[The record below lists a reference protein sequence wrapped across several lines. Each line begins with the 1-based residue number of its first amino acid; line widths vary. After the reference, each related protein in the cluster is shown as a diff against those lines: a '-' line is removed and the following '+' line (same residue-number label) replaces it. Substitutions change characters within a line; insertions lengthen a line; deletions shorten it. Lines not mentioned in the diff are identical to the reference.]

1 MYLKHRLLIPTEI
14 LLNKDVKQLLPAYIT
29 FCILADQTEEAVTQ
43 RRVTIRE
50 FCQAMGTVNA
60 TRLRREQY
68 QAVKDAFDWLVYK
81 KYILLNGINWHNT
94 NQSFTFKMTDS
105 IYDLLQTRDTE
116 YRKHFLPIEA
126 SEVFM
131 VRRVMRESDVDNSV
145 LINAMRIYF
154 YLRDLSS
161 VWQATFEDKLPAWC
175 GYFSWVINRM
185 HIVERTFERTISVL
199 KELGLIT
206 VTHIKYDVKT
216 KGTAP
221 ATIVIFNYLCSGSAI
236 DEKTLQV
243 EKRIDQI
250 YGTNSTWYA
259 TGRTFK
265 KKAGDKKEEFRT
277 TTHCMEEPAMYV
289 NDEHIEDTSGT
300 FEQNNRSQI
309 DDIFYD
315 DDGTELEIW

>member
-1 MYLKHRLLIPTEI
+1 
-14 LLNKDVKQLLPAYIT
+14 
-29 FCILADQTEEAVTQ
+29 
-43 RRVTIRE
+43 
-50 FCQAMGTVNA
+50 
-60 TRLRREQY
+60 
-68 QAVKDAFDWLVYK
+68 
-81 KYILLNGINWHNT
+81 
-94 NQSFTFKMTDS
+94 
-105 IYDLLQTRDTE
+105 
-116 YRKHFLPIEA
+116 
-126 SEVFM
+126 
-131 VRRVMRESDVDNSV
+131 MRESDADNSV

-161 VWQATFEDKLPAWC
+161 VWQVTFEDKLPAWC

-216 KGTAP
+216 KGTIP
-221 ATIVIFNYLCSGSAI
+221 ATIVIFNYLCNGSTI

-250 YGTNSTWYA
+250 YGANSTWYA

-265 KKAGDKKEEFRT
+265 KKADDKKEEFGT
-277 TTHCMEEPAMYV
+277 TTHCMKEPAMYV
-289 NDEHIEDTSGT
+289 NNEHIEDIAGTS
-300 FEQNNRSQI
+300 EQNNRSPM

-315 DDGTELEIW
+315 DDGAEIEIW